1 MIVYYV
7 RHTTPDIDKGVC
19 YGQADI
25 DVAANFNDE
34 ADFLIQKL
42 QNVNIETVLS
52 SPLKR
57 CTKLAAKLNSEYTIV
72 NELMEL
78 NFGDWELKQWNNI
91 SEEETAPW
99 MNDFVTVAVPNGE
112 SYLDLFARAIKV
124 YKNIK
129 KDNTIVVT
137 HSGIIRSV
145 LSHITNTNL
154 NDSFDFKIP
163 YGTIVRIDTI
173 TNEYTIL

>member
-1 MIVYYV
+1 MIVYFV

-25 DVAANFNDE
+25 DVAENFNDE
-34 ADFLIQKL
+34 ADFLLNKL
-42 QNVNIETVLS
+42 QHIKNITVIS

-57 CTKLAAKLNSEYTIV
+57 CTKLASKLTPQYITS

-78 NFGDWELKQWNNI
+78 NFGDWELKKWNNI
-91 SEEETAPW
+91 PEKETAPW
-99 MNDFVTVAVPNGE
+99 MNDFVTVSVPNGE
-112 SYLDLFARAIKV
+112 SYLDLFARAIKF
-124 YKNIK
+124 YKNIQK
-129 KDNTIVVT
+129 NNTIVVT
-137 HSGIIRSV
+137 HSGVIRSV

-163 YGTIVRIDTI
+163 YGTIVKIDTT